1 MRTNYEQ
8 IINVASIAT
17 SGGVR
22 NLPSIIALAE
32 KESLPPAAEDAKK
45 VLLLTIDMQNDFM
58 EGIGSLAVPGSKGDV
73 ERLTRWVYGNIDK
86 ISQIMCSLDTHST
99 AQIFHP
105 CWWEDEN
112 GNQPVPST
120 IITYDDVANG
130 KWRPVYGK
138 PARSLEYLKNLE
150 TTGKKQLCIWQYH
163 CLAGTYGANLEE
175 EFTNMLY
182 FHSTTRKSKPALIQK
197 GENPYSEM
205 YGIIKAEYDPS
216 NFLNQPVLTAMERFD
231 EIYLAGEAA
240 SHCLMESGRQI
251 LEHFAGRPDV
261 TQRITILEDCTS
273 PIQGFEK
280 ATKDAFAAF
289 TAQYGIRVEKSTN
302 INL

>member
-8 IINVASIAT
+8 IIDVANIAT
-17 SGGVR
+17 SEGVR
-22 NLPSIIALAE
+22 DLPSIIALAE
-32 KESLPPAAEDAKK
+32 KESLPAAAEDAKK
-45 VLLLTIDMQNDFM
+45 VLLLSIDMQNDFM

-99 AQIFHP
+99 AQVFHP
-105 CWWEDEN
+105 CWWEDKN
-112 GNQPVPST
+112 GNQPAPFT
-120 IITYDDVANG
+120 IITYDDVSQG
-130 KWRPVYGK
+130 KWSPVYGQ

-150 TTGKKQLCIWQYH
+150 TTGKKQLCIWPYH
-163 CLAGTYGANLEE
+163 CLAGSYGANLEG
-175 EFTNMLY
+175 EFTKMLY
-182 FHSTTRKSKPALIQK
+182 FHSTARKSKPALIQK
-197 GENPYSEM
+197 GSDPYSEM

-216 NFLNQPVLTAMERFD
+216 NFLNMPVLNAMERFD

-273 PIQGFEK
+273 PITGFEQ
-280 ATKDAFAAF
+280 ATVDAFEAF
-289 TAQYGIRVEKSTN
+289 KAQYGIRVEKSTN